1 MRRLIVVAVLGG
13 LMAGLAGCATTVWYG
28 SPTNLKS
35 HTFSVGMPKQQVHS
49 LYGSPQHIVTQQLG
63 DVMVETWKYLDK
75 TLIFHN
81 NLLHSWSTSSGQPPP
96 QANPPSPEGFPQ
108 AL

>member
-1 MRRLIVVAVLGG
+1 MTYAL
-13 LMAGLAGCATTVWYG
+13 LALALVWLTGCATTVWYG
-28 SPTNLKS
+28 SPANVRS

-75 TLIFHN
+75 TLTFHN
-81 NLLHSWSTSSGQPPP
+81 GLLQSWSTNSSQSQP
-96 QANPPSPEGFPQ
+96 
-108 AL
+108 

>member
-1 MRRLIVVAVLGG
+1 MNRLIVVAVLGG
-13 LMAGLAGCATTVWYG
+13 LMTGAAGCATTVWYG

-35 HTFSVGMPKQQVHS
+35 HTFSVGMPKRQVHS

-75 TLIFHN
+75 TLTFHN
-81 NLLHSWSTSSGQPPP
+81 GLLQSWSTNSSQSQP
-96 QANPPSPEGFPQ
+96 QANQPSPEGFPP